1 MMLYFSG
8 GELLIL
14 LLSDRIGGWTDYINP
29 VGEGYT
35 WVSVICEHHLFL
47 VYSCPRVRLLGSPN
61 GNLGCLLGPILGDPR
76 TYFFPL
82 DFLTTENCLSPQL
95 PSSVLLLTGKWANVS
110 KKKHLIS
117 LMNLVFAS
125 FFSQGS
131 GNSSPSYLQSNSVM
145 LSKGCMFAFCLALVY

>member
-1 MMLYFSG
+1 MLYFSG

-14 LLSDRIGGWTDYINP
+14 LLSDRIRGWTDYINP

-82 DFLTTENCLSPQL
+82 DFLDYRKLF
-95 PSSVLLLTGKWANVS
+95 
-110 KKKHLIS
+110 IS
-117 LMNLVFAS
+117 LAS
-125 FFSQGS
+125 QLCVAPNWQMGKCFKEKASHLSDEPSLCIFFSQGS